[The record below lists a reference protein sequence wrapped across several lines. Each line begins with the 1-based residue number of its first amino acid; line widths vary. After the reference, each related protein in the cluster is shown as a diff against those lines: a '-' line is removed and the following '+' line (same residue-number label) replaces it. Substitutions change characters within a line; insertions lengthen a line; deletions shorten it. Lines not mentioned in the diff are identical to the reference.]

1 MSSRREEERNEKII
15 RGLMKLPPN
24 RKCINCN
31 SLGPQYVCTN
41 FWTFVCTTCGGI
53 HREFTHRVK
62 SVSMAKFTKE
72 EVDAL
77 QRGGNQRAREIF
89 LKDWDMQQMRL
100 PYSSNADRIREF
112 IRNVYVNKKYAG
124 GRTSDKLS
132 SNTESL
138 KNHEEN
144 QRRASS
150 YHSYSQSPP
159 YDYQYEDRRYGKQFS
174 MLARRPGSDRG
185 HYEGKINRFIYS
197 PSRLREQMYDDRF
210 ANESSGSRSSDFS
223 VSSTGDP
230 FRYDGQSPN
239 SQDAEYCSPRLHQVR
254 KILVEEAQP
263 QILNR
268 QSEANVQG
276 NLDGITRPQRTASTG
291 SFGYSKSFS
300 LSHRSVDSGGLS
312 DDVVER
318 VRSTET
324 HQAVQSAFTSST
336 QTSTSL
342 HATKQDP
349 FNLTFVGSP
358 MTSSTS
364 SIDLFADFSNQ
375 HSSVTPLDQ
384 KPSTAPFSENEGW
397 ATFDLPHHA
406 GVASETYAMVP
417 ALVFPGVGASKGT
430 ENASTLMQNNSQC
443 FSVQSSV
450 APAPFT
456 PTDGQWHAGIHEDKS
471 SADQKSSQLWNAFDD
486 STGNMS
492 CTLFGS
498 LPQNN
503 NSQVTVST
511 SKLGD
516 PHIGLK
522 LPEST
527 INDGLQKPAL
537 DGTATHFNL
546 PPRDVNGSPFS
557 LPVRPLMEG
566 STQAK
571 KSINPFDLPYDSNLE
586 ANNSFLDMSSLEA
599 ALPNPQL
606 PTDYIGGLAQPW
618 FPQNSATAYIP
629 SLPEG
634 GLASM
639 AGQAPSSQLLNLP
652 SQGTVKSLGGN
663 PFA

>member
-1 MSSRREEERNEKII
+1 MSARIS
-15 RGLMKLPPN
+15 
-24 RKCINCN
+24 
-31 SLGPQYVCTN
+31 GPSSVQHAAAYSS
-41 FWTFVCTTCGGI
+41 
-53 HREFTHRVK
+53 REFTHRVK

-77 QRGGNQRAREIF
+77 QKGGNQRAREMF

-100 PYSSNADRIREF
+100 PVSSNADRIREF
-112 IRNVYVNKKYAG
+112 IRNVYVYKKYAG
-124 GRTSDKLS
+124 GQTSDKLS

-159 YDYQYEDRRYGKQFS
+159 YDYQYEDRRYGKQFG
-174 MLARRPGSDRG
+174 MLSRRPGSDRG
-185 HYEGKINRFIYS
+185 RYEGKINSFVYS
-197 PSRLREQMYDDRF
+197 PSRLREQMHEDRF

-223 VSSTGDP
+223 ISSTGDP

-239 SQDAEYCSPRLHQVR
+239 SQDTEYCSPPLHQAR
-254 KILVEEAQP
+254 EILVEDTRP
-263 QILNR
+263 QMSNR
-268 QSEANVQG
+268 QSKANARM
-276 NLDGITRPQRTASTG
+276 NLDGIARPQRTASTG
-291 SFGYSKSFS
+291 SVGYFEGHS
-300 LSHRSVDSGGLS
+300 LSHRSVDSGGLC
-312 DDVVER
+312 VVEP
-318 VRSTET
+318 VHSTGT

-336 QTSTSL
+336 QMPTSV

-349 FNLTFVGSP
+349 LNLSFAGSP
-358 MTSSTS
+358 MTSSTP
-364 SIDLFADFSNQ
+364 SIDLFADCGNQ
-375 HSSVTPLDQ
+375 PSSVTPLEH
-384 KPSTAPFSENEGW
+384 KPSLFPLSENEGW

-406 GVASETYAMVP
+406 GFASETYVRVP
-417 ALVFPGVGASKGT
+417 ALAFPGDGASKGT
-430 ENASTLMQNNSQC
+430 ENASSSMQNISQC
-443 FSVQSSV
+443 FAVQSSV

-456 PTDGQWHAGIHEDKS
+456 LTHGQWHAGIHEDTS

-503 NSQVTVST
+503 HSQVIMST
-511 SKLGD
+511 SKSGD

-522 LPEST
+522 LPENT
-527 INDGLQKPAL
+527 IKDGLQKPAL
-537 DGTATHFNL
+537 DDRATHFNL
-546 PPRDVNGSPFS
+546 PPGDVNGSSFPPS
-557 LPVRPLMEG
+557 VWPLMG
-566 STQAK
+566 GATQAK
-571 KSINPFDLPYDSNLE
+571 KSNPFDLPYDPTSE
-586 ANNSFLDMSSLEA
+586 GSSSYLDMSSLEA

-618 FPQNSATAYIP
+618 FPQNSATAYSP

-634 GLASM
+634 GLAYM
-639 AGQAPSSQLLNLP
+639 AAQAPSSQLPNLP
-652 SQGTVKSLGGN
+652 SQDPAASLSGN

>member
-1 MSSRREEERNEKII
+1 MSSRREEERNEKIV

-24 RKCINCN
+24 RRCINCN

-41 FWTFVCTTCGGI
+41 FWTFVCTTCSGI

-77 QRGGNQRAREIF
+77 QKGGNQHAREMF

-100 PYSSNADRIREF
+100 PDSSNADRIREF

-144 QRRASS
+144 QRRPSS

-159 YDYQYEDRRYGKQFS
+159 YDYQYEDRCYGKQFG
-174 MLARRPGSDRG
+174 MLSRRPGSDRG
-185 HYEGKINRFIYS
+185 RYAGKINSFVYS
-197 PSRLREQMYDDRF
+197 PSRLREQMYEDRF

-223 VSSTGDP
+223 ISSTGDP
-230 FRYDGQSPN
+230 FRYDGRSPN
-239 SQDAEYCSPRLHQVR
+239 SQDTEYCSPPLHQVR
-254 KILVEEAQP
+254 EILVEDTQP
-263 QILNR
+263 QMLNR
-268 QSEANVQG
+268 QSEANAQM
-276 NLDGITRPQRTASTG
+276 NLGRIACPQRTA
-291 SFGYSKSFS
+291 
-300 LSHRSVDSGGLS
+300 
-312 DDVVER
+312 
-318 VRSTET
+318 STET

-336 QTSTSL
+336 RTPTSVP
-342 HATKQDP
+342 ATKQDT
-349 FNLTFVGSP
+349 FNLQFVGSP
-358 MTSSTS
+358 MTSSTA
-364 SIDLFADFSNQ
+364 SIDLFADFCNQ
-375 HSSVTPLDQ
+375 PSSVTPLEQ
-384 KPSTAPFSENEGW
+384 KPSAVPFSENEGW

-406 GVASETYAMVP
+406 GFASETYVMVP
-417 ALVFPGVGASKGT
+417 ALAFPGDGASKGT
-430 ENASTLMQNNSQC
+430 ESASTSVQNISQF
-443 FSVQSSV
+443 FSVQTSV

-456 PTDGQWHAGIHEDKS
+456 LTDGQWHAGVHQDTS

-492 CTLFGS
+492 CSLFAS

-503 NSQVTVST
+503 NSQVIVSM
-511 SKLGD
+511 SKSGD

-522 LPEST
+522 LPENT
-527 INDGLQKPAL
+527 IKDGLQKPAL

-546 PPRDVNGSPFS
+546 PLGGVNGSSFPP
-557 LPVRPLMEG
+557 PVWPLMG
-566 STQAK
+566 GATQAK
-571 KSINPFDLPYDSNLE
+571 KSINPFDLPYDPTSE
-586 ANNSFLDMSSLEA
+586 ASSLFLDMSSLEA

-606 PTDYIGGLAQPW
+606 PTEYIGGLAQPW
-618 FPQNSATAYIP
+618 FPQNSATAYTP

-634 GLASM
+634 GLAYM
-639 AGQAPSSQLLNLP
+639 AAQAPSAQLPNLP
-652 SQGTVKSLGGN
+652 SQYPVASVSGN